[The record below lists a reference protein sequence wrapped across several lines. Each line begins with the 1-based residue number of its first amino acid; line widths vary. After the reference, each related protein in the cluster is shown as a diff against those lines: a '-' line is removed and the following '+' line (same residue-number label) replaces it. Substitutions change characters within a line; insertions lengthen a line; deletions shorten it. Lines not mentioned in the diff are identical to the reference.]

1 MCTREPHPLPLPP
14 NLLLLP
20 LPPPP
25 LITDS
30 RFLHLNYLLLEQYP
44 TQPNKT
50 YPALNLTWFVQVF
63 INLTNFNLTLSLI
76 IIHKKPVQYAPK
88 THTQICNSILALTQL
103 QVIFTFLQI
112 YEDSI
117 TTFPAKVP
125 QAKTP
130 DPIYAQVEV
139 RRKVPNNVTT
149 STTKPS
155 VEYADIRSIQ
165 PALDKPT
172 VDRSNKPK
180 E

>member
-1 MCTREPHPLPLPP
+1 M
-14 NLLLLP
+14 
-20 LPPPP
+20 
-25 LITDS
+25 I
-30 RFLHLNYLLLEQYP
+30 
-44 TQPNKT
+44 
-50 YPALNLTWFVQVF
+50 
-63 INLTNFNLTLSLI
+63 LTL
-76 IIHKKPVQYAPK
+76 
-88 THTQICNSILALTQL
+88 T
-103 QVIFTFLQI
+103 QVIFTSLQI

-165 PALDKPT
+165 PAVDRPT